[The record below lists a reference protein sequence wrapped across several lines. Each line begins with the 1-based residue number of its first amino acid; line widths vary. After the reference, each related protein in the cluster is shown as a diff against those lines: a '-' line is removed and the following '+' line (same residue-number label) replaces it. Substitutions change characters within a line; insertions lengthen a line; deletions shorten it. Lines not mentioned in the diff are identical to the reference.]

1 MDEIKAITKSVSEL
15 KTIQNRL
22 KKVLK
27 DRDWALSFEIPR
39 LEAIIEET
47 KKAND
52 VLSIDLQKVKLDL
65 ESKEKLLAETKSML
79 DESKKENHKYETEND
94 SLRTEIKGLKSD
106 YLYRSLAA
114 KNQFLE
120 DKLNQ
125 QKSKFEIQTRAA
137 LGNYK
142 KFEDIKTQYRAS
154 LGIEIDRLEKRNK
167 ELEKLNDELLKENV
181 KLRKE

>member
-1 MDEIKAITKSVSEL
+1 MDEIKAIEKTVSEL

-47 KKAND
+47 KQANE
-52 VLSIDLQKVKLDL
+52 LLRIDLQKAKRDIDSRA
-65 ESKEKLLAETKSML
+65 ELLAEAKSML
-79 DESKKENHKYETEND
+79 DESKKEIGKYEAENAK
-94 SLRTEIKGLKSD
+94 LRTEIKGLKSD
-106 YLYRSLAA
+106 YLYRSLTA

-125 QKSKFEIQTRAA
+125 QKSKFDIQTRAA
-137 LGNYK
+137 LGNFK
-142 KFEDIKTQYRAS
+142 KYEDIKALYRAS
-154 LGIEIDRLEKRNK
+154 LDIEISRLEKRNK
-167 ELEKLNDELLKENV
+167 ELESLNDELLKENV